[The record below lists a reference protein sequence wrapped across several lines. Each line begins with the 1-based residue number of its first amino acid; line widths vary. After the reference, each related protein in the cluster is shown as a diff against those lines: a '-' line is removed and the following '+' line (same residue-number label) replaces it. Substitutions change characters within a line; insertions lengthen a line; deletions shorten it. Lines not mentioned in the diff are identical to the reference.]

1 MENSNLVLIGYAIY
15 LPVVIALTFSV
26 SKTLFK
32 SGKYFMID
40 IFHGNEEIAIAT
52 NKLFEVG
59 FYLLNIGFALFI
71 IKLNFIR
78 NTQVLIESLSTKIGG
93 FSIYLGMV
101 LFINIYLFLR
111 GRKYARREKKVEEEY
126 E

>member
-1 MENSNLVLIGYAIY
+1 MENSSLVLIGYAIY

-32 SGKYFMID
+32 NGKHYMID

-71 IKLNFIR
+71 IKLNFIK

-93 FSIYLGMV
+93 FSIYLGII
-101 LFINIYLFLR
+101 LFLNIYLFLR
-111 GRKYARREKKVEEEY
+111 GRKYARREVIVEEDY
-126 E
+126 